1 MKLTAKKTDR
11 SHVPLPSDAGGG
23 MLHFLT
29 RTLQAHCR
37 DSDPQIVLEKL
48 KTLQSALDRQEVT
61 LAHWPD
67 SPSKH
72 RICEDLGKAKT
83 LVAQFVDEFGTAAQK
98 RFAHGDDAKA
108 V

>member
-1 MKLTAKKTDR
+1 MSLTAKKTER
-11 SHVPLPSDAGGG
+11 GQVPLASAAGGD

-29 RTLQAHCR
+29 RTLQAHGR

-61 LAHWPD
+61 LAQWPD

-72 RICEDLGKAKT
+72 RICEELGKAKA
-83 LVAQFVDEFGTAAQK
+83 LVAQFLDEFGTAAQK
-98 RFAHGDDAKA
+98 RFVDGDGARA